1 MSMMNQNRM
10 LTIVW
15 LYACYCCSSSSSAA
29 TSMMVQAFVVVAPP
43 STTRTTFP
51 LLSVRWSSSQL
62 SMTKDHPNTIRD
74 DNESSDRMVSQG
86 TNGNQS
92 SSTASSAAATA
103 AATAFVTTAVVFSSL
118 VTMTMLVPTAPV
130 VAVETTTATLP
141 RMSLRPSTLNTVQA
155 ATTTTGAMTTTTTRT
170 PSLSPVETA
179 KLAVSRAVQVR
190 TQVTSELRAAHRT
203 ADQVTTLYS
212 TAQQQAQQTK
222 QSYINA
228 NDRLASM
235 KGVTGISSKNVKEQ
249 QNKVGTCFWFS

>member
-1 MSMMNQNRM
+1 M
-10 LTIVW
+10 
-15 LYACYCCSSSSSAA
+15 
-29 TSMMVQAFVVVAPP
+29 
-43 STTRTTFP
+43 
-51 LLSVRWSSSQL
+51 
-62 SMTKDHPNTIRD
+62 
-74 DNESSDRMVSQG
+74 
-86 TNGNQS
+86 
-92 SSTASSAAATA
+92 
-103 AATAFVTTAVVFSSL
+103 TTAVVFSSI
-118 VTMTMLVPTAPV
+118 VTMTMIVPTAPV
-130 VAVETTTATLP
+130 VAETTTTLP
-141 RMSLRPSTLNTVQA
+141 RLSLRPSTLNTVQA
-155 ATTTTGAMTTTTTRT
+155 TTTTTGTTTMTTTTRT

-249 QNKVGTCFWFS
+249 QNKVGTCLVLMIIIDIRVLSY